1 MHAVGCT
8 SQQISSCGTG
18 TLPRRLGT
26 ATVLPMS
33 RVTHETDLG
42 VLPVRRLAGEALVAA
57 EIDEKAAV
65 IAELV
70 ERAANLDAS
79 AAEPA
84 TSTAGTATSTAAPAP
99 ETAGTATGAAE
110 PAPETAGMAT
120 GDSDLELV
128 DPADVGRPH
137 RVRLVAPRELP
148 RRTWGTP
155 AGRFATLHALA
166 HIEANAVNL
175 ALDAVHRF
183 GAMPATYYAD
193 WTRVAAE
200 ELGHHQ
206 ALAQR
211 LATYGGAYGDLPCHD
226 GLWDIAGETAHDVVE
241 RMALVPLVFEAR
253 GLDVTPAMIDR
264 FDHHGDT
271 ASADVL
277 RVILRDEV
285 GHVAVGMR
293 WFRHACTTN
302 GITDRADQIA
312 EFDRLVARHRVRP
325 TPPFNLA
332 ARLDA
337 GFAVEDLDR
346 WSEPRRP

>member
-1 MHAVGCT
+1 
-8 SQQISSCGTG
+8 
-18 TLPRRLGT
+18 
-26 ATVLPMS
+26 MS
-33 RVTHETDLG
+33 RAAHETDLG
-42 VLPVRRLAGEALVAA
+42 VLPVRRLAGAALVAD
-57 EIDEKAAV
+57 EIEEKAAV

-70 ERAANLDAS
+70 ERAATLDAS
-79 AAEPA
+79 AAVHA
-84 TSTAGTATSTAAPAP
+84 TSTAGTATS
-99 ETAGTATGAAE
+99 AAE
-110 PAPETAGMAT
+110 PAPETAGSAT
-120 GDSDLELV
+120 GDWDLELV
-128 DPADVGRPH
+128 DPADVGRPR
-137 RVRLVAPRELP
+137 RVRLVAPRELS

-155 AGRFATLHALA
+155 AGRLATLHALA

-183 GAMPATYYAD
+183 GAMPTAYYVD

-206 ALAQR
+206 ALAER
-211 LATYGGAYGDLPCHD
+211 LATYGAAYGDLPCHD
-226 GLWDIAGETAHDVVE
+226 GLWDIAAETAHDVVE

-264 FDHHGDT
+264 FDRHGDA
-271 ASADVL
+271 ASAEVL

-285 GHVAVGMR
+285 GHVAVGMC
-293 WFRHACTTN
+293 WFRAACEAR
-302 GITDRADQIA
+302 GIAGRDDQIA

-325 TPPFNLA
+325 TPPFNTA

-346 WSEPRRP
+346 WTDSARA